1 MFRIIRYFVIEL
13 FAITRLQDAFIKRRE
28 CIIIIIY

>member
-13 FAITRLQDAFIKRRE
+13 FATLYRRV
-28 CIIIIIY
+28 Y